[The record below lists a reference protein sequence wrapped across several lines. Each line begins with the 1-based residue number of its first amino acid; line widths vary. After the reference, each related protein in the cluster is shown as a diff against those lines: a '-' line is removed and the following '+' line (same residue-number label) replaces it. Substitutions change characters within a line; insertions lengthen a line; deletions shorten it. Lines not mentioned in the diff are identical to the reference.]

1 MYKFILFYWIFIRN
15 IEMYKINNAK
25 HIFSGYD
32 MRPITTENIKLEK
45 EALLHIQKNMIKKE
59 ILRSLESKHTSL
71 NDKMNI
77 IKNNDLFP
85 IDYVG
90 DINAGGLFKDF
101 EFDFDFDIKSTPK

>member
-1 MYKFILFYWIFIRN
+1 MYRFILFYCIITS
-15 IEMYKINNAK
+15 IKMYKTNNTK

-32 MRPITTENIKLEK
+32 MRPITTESIKTEKQTLTYVKKNI
-45 EALLHIQKNMIKKE
+45 IKKN
-59 ILRSLESKHTSL
+59 ILKSLEFKYISL
-71 NDKMNI
+71 NDKLEI

-101 EFDFDFDIKSTPK
+101 DFDFEITTTPK